1 MVFTRRSQGGENEQL
16 LSNRKG
22 ERSEDVPRVLKKKKL
37 TKRISAIFKKSSDQK
52 SPAIL
57 NEVIEDT
64 ETAPPTPETTDEKL
78 DLEIFSHQYTE
89 PRADSERI
97 PDDRSYGGT
106 TISDLSVSINPIT
119 SPPNIALYGTLPIHH
134 YKGDDIVDGQGSE
147 GSKATKPDDF
157 ENSCVVQSLLGLVD
171 QTCGTTPVPEDES
184 NSKARNQY
192 GTMYS
197 TDFTHDTEDHT
208 ADYGSTIGTNDE
220 RDMSTKTSV
229 TTYTMVSHEGPTHED
244 FELILDPKS
253 IGLTSELKPISTPSK
268 GDGGPNLSRNESPDE
283 QERNKALS
291 PMNGSKTSTGLMSLS
306 SPQRL
311 PRVNPAQRL
320 SPFVNR
326 LKGRNKSPSKK
337 TSTQDHGRRLKLN
350 LNTKKSEKSETKA
363 AVSSASEEDGRG
375 QASNNVQ
382 NVADTIPKLS
392 VMLSED
398 ELVGEECVDE
408 NGVATIVA
416 SHFPLK
422 NVEKTRIDPKKM
434 SKERTC
440 TKPSDEDK
448 PNISS
453 NYSWN
458 VSLNRML
465 PFGKNSQKTDE
476 ELHSVNTSPAR
487 LAGDS
492 NPAPAWKE
500 VADPTTGRLYYYH
513 RLTRKTT
520 WTKPPKF
527 VKGTKQQNEE
537 QKQEKEQKE
546 PESSTI
552 GTKKEVSPQFKAQS
566 LDIDMIADHC
576 DKSDDDETMTDNMI
590 IVGMTELSA
599 EKQKEIDEGRYEIL
613 SKASKTSV
621 LKNSIA
627 NKSSDS
633 LVERPKT
640 RYELVEMEKPR
651 EENIVDFSVSE
662 IDNHQIGSINRVK
675 SLPFDEESVVK
686 PRNPRNQSY
695 NLSTEASLS
704 KRTQSLNSAFTGK
717 TDNTGKTENTTK
729 SENTERIK
737 NTVEDDFVRF
747 KHVSKSDKGV
757 DGEILSIRNETGQI
771 SRSNKHST
779 AAHGRQQSF
788 QRTRDL
794 RVEEFT
800 SSRFGLTTE
809 NYNDQASPSRK
820 TARQRRLLGLKNRS
834 PAQESRKGPVA
845 AITSKLKMDSL
856 TSFESEDYYNG
867 DNDESDYE
875 TQTDTVSALS
885 NPDVGIQNLQRN
897 FDKARRQALDDAIRR
912 KDWDL
917 AASVTDHIRKRSYE
931 RGESNYYFQ
940 EEWTQSEIDKFISE
954 SDWDA
959 VASYIA
965 FMRDNNDS
973 LVVDADEINTPLDE
987 AITTEKRRISPDV
1000 DDATLTS
1007 KDASVQK
1014 RFGARSQLQHEEDAP
1029 SISSWDSES
1038 FWESDEY
1045 SSASSGDDGRVKPYV
1060 RQREK
1065 FAC

>member
-16 LSNRKG
+16 LSNKKG

-89 PRADSERI
+89 PKADSERI

-119 SPPNIALYGTLPIHH
+119 SPPNLALYGTLPVQH
-134 YKGDDIVDGQGSE
+134 YSGDDIVDGQGSE

-171 QTCGTTPVPEDES
+171 ETCGTTHEPEDET
-184 NSKARNQY
+184 NNKPRNQY

-197 TDFTHDTEDHT
+197 TDLTHDTEDHT

-220 RDMSTKTSV
+220 RDVSTKTSV
-229 TTYTMVSHEGPTHED
+229 TTYTMVSHEGPSHED

-253 IGLTSELKPISTPSK
+253 IGHVPELKPVSTPAK
-268 GDGGPNLSRNESPDE
+268 GNGSPTASRDKSPDE
-283 QERNKALS
+283 QERNEALS
-291 PMNGSKTSTGLMSLS
+291 PMNGSKTSTGLKSLS
-306 SPQRL
+306 SPHRL

-320 SPFVNR
+320 SPFVYR
-326 LKGRNKSPSKK
+326 LKGRNKSPSKT
-337 TSTQDHGRRLKLN
+337 TSTQDRGRRLKLN
-350 LNTKKSEKSETKA
+350 LNTKKSEKNKTKA
-363 AVSSASEEDGRG
+363 VVSSASEEDGRG

-382 NVADTIPKLS
+382 NVADTQPKLS

-408 NGVATIVA
+408 NGVTTIVA
-416 SHFPLK
+416 SHYSPVK
-422 NVEKTRIDPKKM
+422 NVEQPRIDPIKT

-440 TKPSDEDK
+440 TNASDEDK
-448 PNISS
+448 PSISS

-458 VSLNRML
+458 VSLNRVL
-465 PFGKNSQKTDE
+465 PFGKISTKTDE
-476 ELHSVNTSPAR
+476 ELHSVNTSPPR
-487 LAGDS
+487 LAGNS

-527 VKGTKQQNEE
+527 VKCTKQQDEE

-552 GTKKEVSPQFKAQS
+552 ETKKEVSPQFKAQS
-566 LDIDMIADHC
+566 QDIDLSADNC

-613 SKASKTSV
+613 SKASKSSI
-621 LKNSIA
+621 LKNSNV

-633 LVERPKT
+633 LDKRPKT
-640 RYELVEMEKPR
+640 RYELVEIKKPR
-651 EENIVDFSVSE
+651 EEDIVDFSVSE
-662 IDNHQIGSINRVK
+662 IDDHQIGSINRVK
-675 SLPFDEESVVK
+675 SLPFDEESFVK
-686 PRNPRNQSY
+686 QRSPRN
-695 NLSTEASLS
+695 LSLTEASLS

-717 TDNTGKTENTTK
+717 TENTTK
-729 SENTERIK
+729 SENTERMK
-737 NTVEDDFVRF
+737 NTVEDDFVSDN
-747 KHVSKSDKGV
+747 HVTKSNEGL
-757 DGEILSIRNETGQI
+757 DGEILSIHNEPGQI
-771 SRSNKHST
+771 LRSNKQKHS
-779 AAHGRQQSF
+779 AAVQGRQESF

-809 NYNDQASPSRK
+809 NYNEQASPSRK

-845 AITSKLKMDSL
+845 AITSKLKMDTL

-885 NPDVGIQNLQRN
+885 NPDVDIQNLQRN

-917 AASVTDHIRKRSYE
+917 AASVTDHIRNRSYE

-965 FMRDNNDS
+965 YMRDNNES
-973 LVVDADEINTPLDE
+973 LVVDADEIDAPLDE
-987 AITTEKRRISPDV
+987 ATPTEKRRITPDV

-1014 RFGARSQLQHEEDAP
+1014 RFGARSQLQHEENAP